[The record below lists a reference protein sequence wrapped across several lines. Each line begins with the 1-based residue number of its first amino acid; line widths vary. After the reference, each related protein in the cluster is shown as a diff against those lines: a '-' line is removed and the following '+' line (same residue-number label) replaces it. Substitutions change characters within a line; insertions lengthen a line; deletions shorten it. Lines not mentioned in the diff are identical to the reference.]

1 MIFSYRSALAIVAR
15 LRNPFSW
22 NKDRINVE
30 ELIAS
35 TEVNLFTVLRISFR
49 QEDETEEDADGFD
62 VDQPVSDIRR
72 INHDGKVETVHPD
85 LGLAGRRRHAVS
97 DKVQKGRKSV
107 RMSRN
112 SIVEIETAYPHLQ
125 QARARRKAFGDKVA
139 AARKSGYSQRIDMEL
154 LDVREI

>member
-35 TEVNLFTVLRISFR
+35 TEVNLFTVLRISFQ
-49 QEDETEEDADGFD
+49 QEDETEEDSDGFD
-62 VDQPVSDIRR
+62 VDQPVSNIRR
-72 INHDGKVETVHPD
+72 INHDGKVETVYPI
-85 LGLAGRRRHAVS
+85 LGSAGRRMGAIS
-97 DKVQKGRKSV
+97 DKVPKGRKS
-107 RMSRN
+107 RS

-125 QARARRKAFGDKVA
+125 QARAKRKAFVSRVA
-139 AARKSGYSQRIDMEL
+139 AGRKSGYSQRIDMEL